1 MTNTQRRPD
10 LSDELSFARDVAV
23 EAGDILLRHFRTD
36 FGVEMKGWADPVTI
50 ADREAEALIAE
61 RIRQRY
67 PTDGLDG
74 EEEGAKAGT
83 SGRLWLIDP
92 LDGTVNYSGGMPL
105 FAVVLALVEDRA
117 QERAL
122 LNVTYDPI
130 RRELFHAVRGQG
142 AYLNGERIEVAHH
155 TDIAR
160 AMAHIHLSNKSE
172 VWAASIE
179 VVKRL
184 SRVAPHIRNIGT
196 TAIAQAYVASG
207 RMDAHVKV
215 LSGRWDVVGGNL
227 LIEEAGGVVTA
238 LDGSPWRHYGTLLA
252 AGPELHPRFLEVMK
266 GLDTPAP

>member
-1 MTNTQRRPD
+1 VKTLTSTQRHPD
-10 LSDELSFARDVAV
+10 LSDELAFARDLAV
-23 EAGDILLRHFRTD
+23 EAGDVLLHHFRTD

-50 ADREAEALIAE
+50 ADREAEALIARRLRE
-61 RIRQRY
+61 RY

-74 EEEGAKAGT
+74 EEEGAKAGS

-105 FAVVLALVEDRA
+105 FAVVIALVEE
-117 QERAL
+117 QEEERAL
-122 LNVTYDPI
+122 LSVTYDPI

-142 AYLNGERIEVAHH
+142 AWLNGERIHVAHH
-155 TDIAR
+155 AEIAR

-172 VWAASIE
+172 VWAMSIE

-184 SRVAPHIRNIGT
+184 SRVAPHIRNIGS

-207 RMDAHVKV
+207 RLDAHVKV

-227 LIEEAGGVVTA
+227 LVEQAGGVVTA
-238 LDGSPWRHYGTLLA
+238 LDGGPWQHYGTLLA
-252 AGPELHPRFLEVMK
+252 AGPELHPRFLEVMR
-266 GLDTPAP
+266 GL